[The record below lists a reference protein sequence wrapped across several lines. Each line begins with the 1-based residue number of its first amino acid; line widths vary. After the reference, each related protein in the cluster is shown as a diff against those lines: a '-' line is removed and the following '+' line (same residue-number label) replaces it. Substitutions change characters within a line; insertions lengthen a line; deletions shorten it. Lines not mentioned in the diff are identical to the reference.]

1 MNGFQAEPIPCGG
14 VIRGMANV
22 KHGRGL
28 ATTRLRSSLMAT
40 GAAFLALSC
49 TGCASLVSS
58 AAAGFA
64 DNLSDAMLAQND
76 PETVRAAAPTF
87 MVTLDSLI
95 LDDPDNPELLS
106 AAANLYAS
114 YGAVFA
120 DDELRAMRLTDR
132 ARSYA
137 QSALCVEYEPSC
149 AWPDSNYDS
158 FVAALEGIGPR
169 HAERLYDYGFATLA
183 YLRAHSADWNALAE
197 LPQAEALFD
206 HYLEI
211 AGDSAEISVYTYM
224 GILLT
229 LRPPALGG
237 RPEEARAHF
246 ERAIEL
252 SGGRDLGAKVEFAR
266 GYARLVYE
274 RELHDRLLKEVIE
287 ADPAADSLTLG
298 NVLAKEQAVR
308 LLAEADEYF

>member
-1 MNGFQAEPIPCGG
+1 MVDTVLGN
-14 VIRGMANV
+14 
-22 KHGRGL
+22 
-28 ATTRLRSSLMAT
+28 SLKSA
-40 GAAFLALSC
+40 GALVLALSC

-58 AAAGFA
+58 AATGFA

-87 MVTLDSLI
+87 MVTLDSLLI
-95 LDDPDNPELLS
+95 DDPDNPELLA

-120 DDELRAMRLTDR
+120 EDELRAMRLTAR
-132 ARSYA
+132 ARHYA
-137 QSALCVEYEPSC
+137 GTAMCIEYQPSC
-149 AWPDSNYDS
+149 AWPDSNYEA
-158 FVAALEGIGPR
+158 FLATLEGIGPKQ
-169 HAERLYDYGFATLA
+169 AELLYAYGFAMLA

-206 HYLEI
+206 HYLQI
-211 AGDSAEISVYTYM
+211 AGDSVDSSVHTYM

-252 SGGRDLGAKVEFAR
+252 SDGRDLGAKVEFAR

-274 RELHDRLLKEVIE
+274 RELHDRLLQEVIA
-287 ADPAADSLTLG
+287 ADPDAGGLTLG
-298 NVLAKEQAVR
+298 NVLAKEQALQ
-308 LLAEADEYF
+308 LLAEADDYF

>member
-1 MNGFQAEPIPCGG
+1 MLTSKFRN
-14 VIRGMANV
+14 
-22 KHGRGL
+22 L
-28 ATTRLRSSLMAT
+28 LMVP
-40 GAAFLALSC
+40 GAVSLALLC
-49 TGCASLVSS
+49 AGCASLVSS
-58 AAAGFA
+58 AATGFA

-95 LDDPDNPELLS
+95 LEDPDNPELLS

-120 DDELRAMRLTDR
+120 DDELRAMRLTAR
-132 ARSYA
+132 ARDYA
-137 QSALCVEYEPSC
+137 QTAICIEYQPSC
-149 AWPDSNYDS
+149 AWPDSNYDG
-158 FVAALEGIGPR
+158 FVATLEGLGPK
-169 HAERLYDYGFATLA
+169 HAALLYDYGFAMLA
-183 YLRAHSADWNALAE
+183 YLRAHSSDWNALAE

-211 AGDSAEISVYTYM
+211 AGDSAEISVHTYM

-246 ERAIEL
+246 ERAIAL

-266 GYARLVYE
+266 AYARLVYE
-274 RELHDRLLKEVIE
+274 RELHDRLLTEVIE
-287 ADPAADSLTLG
+287 ADPEADSLTLG
-298 NVLAKEQAVR
+298 NVLAKEQAVQ
-308 LLAEADEYF
+308 LLAEADDYF